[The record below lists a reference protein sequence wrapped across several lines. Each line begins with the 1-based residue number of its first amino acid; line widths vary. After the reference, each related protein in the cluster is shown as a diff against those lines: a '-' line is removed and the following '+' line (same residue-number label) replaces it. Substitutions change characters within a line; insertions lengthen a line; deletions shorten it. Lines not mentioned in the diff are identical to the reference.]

1 MLTVEDYAKIRRAKR
16 DGMSIR
22 AIARTFH
29 HSRRKIR
36 EVLVNPEP
44 RPYTRTKQP
53 HAPVLGAFK
62 AIIDQILADDSQ
74 APSKQRH
81 SAAKIF
87 RRLRDEH
94 GYDGGYDQ
102 VRRYVAR
109 DRKRQRQTFIPLD
122 HDPGQRLEADFGHVY
137 VDFPGGRRQ
146 VAVLMTAWSY
156 SGFRFAIGLP
166 TERIEAIL
174 EGLVRAFEFFECVGK
189 ELWWDNPKT
198 VVKQIFK
205 GRKRQMNERFAT
217 LASHYMF
224 EPLFCLPASG
234 NEKPY
239 VENSIFDLQ
248 RDWCTPVP
256 KVRDLEE
263 FNQYLRRCCM
273 RKLNHR
279 ISGKTETVGERFQ
292 RDKASALSL
301 PKHPFDACIQTI
313 ATVDKYQTVQFD
325 NNRYSVPR
333 SFAFQVVTIKAYVDR
348 IDIVANSTVI
358 ATHKRCYQRRQQIL
372 QPRHYLAVLGRRP
385 AALDHSAVFRNWQLP
400 ACFGQLRGLFE
411 QRHGPLGASRQYIRV
426 LQLLAQ
432 HPVERIQK
440 AIEYCTWKNL
450 INADA
455 IINQTQLLAQ
465 QQPLCSE
472 EFADMMESCNVQVTR
487 PNLNQ
492 FDQLLT
498 TNIGEPVYV

>member
-16 DGMSIR
+16 NGMSIR

-36 EVLVNPEP
+36 EALLNPEP
-44 RPYTRTKQP
+44 RPYTRIKEP
-53 HAPVLGAFK
+53 YAPVLGPFK
-62 AIIDQILADDSQ
+62 AIIDRILADDKQ
-74 APSKQRH
+74 APRKQRH

-87 RRLRDEH
+87 RRLHDEH
-94 GYDGGYDQ
+94 GYNGGYDQ
-102 VRRYVAR
+102 VRRYVAQK
-109 DRKRQRQTFIPLD
+109 RKRQQQTFIPLD

-137 VDFPGGRRQ
+137 VDFPQGRRQ
-146 VAVLMTAWSY
+146 VPVLMTTWSY

-166 TERIEAIL
+166 TERLEAIL
-174 EGLVRAFEFFECVGK
+174 EGLVQAFEFFGCVGK
-189 ELWWDNPKT
+189 ELWWDNAKT

-205 GRKRQMNERFAT
+205 GRQRQMNERFAA

-224 EPLFCLPASG
+224 EPAFCMPASG

-256 KVRDLEE
+256 KARDLEE
-263 FNQYLRRCCM
+263 FNQYLRRCCL

-279 ISGKTETVGERFQ
+279 TCGKTETVGERFQ
-292 RDKASALSL
+292 KDQASALSL
-301 PKHPFDACIQTI
+301 PGRRFDACIRTV
-313 ATVDKYQTVQFD
+313 ARVDKYQTVQFD
-325 NNRYSVPR
+325 SNRYSVPR
-333 SFAFQVVTIKAYVDR
+333 SFAFETVTVKAYVDR
-348 IDIVANSTVI
+348 IDIVANSAVI
-358 ATHKRCYQRRQQIL
+358 ATHKRCYQRRQQVL
-372 QPRHYLAVLGRRP
+372 EPRHYLAVLGRRP
-385 AALDHSAVFRNWQLP
+385 AALDHSNVFKNWQLP

-411 QRHGPLGASRQYIRV
+411 QRHGPLGACRQYIRV

-432 HPVERIQK
+432 HPVERIRK
-440 AIEYCTWKNL
+440 AIEHCTWKNL

-455 IINQTQLLAQ
+455 IINQTQRLAQ
-465 QQPLCSE
+465 QQLPHPE
-472 EFADMMESCNVQVTR
+472 EFADITEGCNVQVKR

-498 TNIGEPVYV
+498 TNTGEPVYV